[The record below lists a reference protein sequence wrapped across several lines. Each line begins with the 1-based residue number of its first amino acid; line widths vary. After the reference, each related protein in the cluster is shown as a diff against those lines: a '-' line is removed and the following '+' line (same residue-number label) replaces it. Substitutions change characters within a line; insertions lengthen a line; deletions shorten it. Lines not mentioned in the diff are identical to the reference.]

1 MKEGKTGMNKLI
13 EKIFKIR
20 KRENISFDE
29 MTNMEEIIKQETTDI
44 GGNRIKLK
52 EGYNQETWDKGE
64 KLLELVRN
72 YYQPKRKYLAEK
84 IFYRYNG
91 KNEYNLYVEEIKKN
105 ERKID
110 EFERKCDLYMVCAAG
125 CSACCNQLIGIN
137 PIEKAVLKKAI
148 YKLNLG
154 DRERIKLR
162 AEEIISILEKEK
174 FNIKHKTISD
184 GDYTEKELNQYLKL
198 KVRCPLLNE
207 ANKCMI
213 YEARPVAC
221 WSYRNYGQKKDCV
234 DSIAIHACSFD
245 DAGLP
250 ILDSFGTIN
259 RDKTDLNDFEI
270 LPVFLREIL

>member
-1 MKEGKTGMNKLI
+1 MKEGKPIMNKLI

-20 KRENISFDE
+20 KRENNSLDE
-29 MTNMEEIIKQETTDI
+29 MSNVEENIKQVTTDI
-44 GGNRIKLK
+44 GGNRFKLK

-110 EFERKCDLYMVCAAG
+110 EFERECDLCSVCVAG

-162 AEEIISILEKEK
+162 AKEIISILEKEK
-174 FNIKHKTISD
+174 FNIKHKKIYD

-198 KVRCPLLNE
+198 KVKCPLLNE

-221 WSYRNYGQKKDCV
+221 WSYRNYGQKKDCI
-234 DSIAIHACSFD
+234 DSIAVHACSFD

-259 RDKTDLNDFEI
+259 KDKTDLNDFEI
-270 LPVFLREIL
+270 LPVFLLEIL